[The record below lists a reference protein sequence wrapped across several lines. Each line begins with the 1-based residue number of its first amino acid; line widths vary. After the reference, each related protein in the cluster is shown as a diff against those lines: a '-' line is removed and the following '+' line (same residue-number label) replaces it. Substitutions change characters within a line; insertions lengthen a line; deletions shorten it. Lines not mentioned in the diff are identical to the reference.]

1 MVKLERYLKDNI
13 LESMTKVTQKPG
25 IKMIHFTTL
34 QCHVA
39 AMCSNYMPSGK
50 IIISSAPCMKIYDKI
65 DDVDVWKLRQS
76 LQDPS
81 VQGSRELVTLW
92 GTIPLTILRKI
103 VCHLNS
109 SKTRSTRSK
118 STAITS
124 VEGRGTWKVQLT
136 KKHPKNIQKRP
147 KNHGPNMSES
157 IRFPGHDRFAGSKRM
172 ARAVASRPWD
182 PMDSTCSHK
191 SYKVI

>member
-1 MVKLERYLKDNI
+1 
-13 LESMTKVTQKPG
+13 
-25 IKMIHFTTL
+25 
-34 QCHVA
+34 
-39 AMCSNYMPSGK
+39 
-50 IIISSAPCMKIYDKI
+50 MKIYDKI

-124 VEGRGTWKVQLT
+124 VDGRRTWKVQLT
-136 KKHPKNIQKRP
+136 KNIQKPWSEDVRIHP
-147 KNHGPNMSES
+147 LPRSRSVRRFQTHGPSCGLQALGSDGPMWGWILHVRTSS
-157 IRFPGHDRFAGSKRM
+157 IR
-172 ARAVASRPWD
+172 
-182 PMDSTCSHK
+182 
-191 SYKVI
+191 SYHYILTLMLPILYYYGTI